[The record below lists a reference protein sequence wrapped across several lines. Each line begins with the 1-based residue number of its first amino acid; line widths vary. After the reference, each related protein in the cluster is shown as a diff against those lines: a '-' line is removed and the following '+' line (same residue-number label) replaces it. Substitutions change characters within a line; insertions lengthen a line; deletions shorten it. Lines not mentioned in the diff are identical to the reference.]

1 MTSSFN
7 QGLNLNLEIQ
17 ALWGHDQS
25 VHLLLITRDESHAQL
40 SLRMFSKENKALQVH
55 LLR

>member
-7 QGLNLNLEIQ
+7 QGLNLKLEIQ

-25 VHLLLITRDESHAQL
+25 VHLLLITHDESHAQL
-40 SLRMFSKENKALQVH
+40 SLRMLSKENKALQVH